1 MMEAAKQVFG
11 PSQPGFIIV
20 LLVTLAVGSWLA
32 EMITT
37 AIGKGQI
44 TTMIKTGTQIASILV
59 VVTLA
64 WKLLNIFYNFTQGKM

>member
-44 TTMIKTGTQIASILV
+44 TTMIKTGTQIASILIV
-59 VVTLA
+59 VALA